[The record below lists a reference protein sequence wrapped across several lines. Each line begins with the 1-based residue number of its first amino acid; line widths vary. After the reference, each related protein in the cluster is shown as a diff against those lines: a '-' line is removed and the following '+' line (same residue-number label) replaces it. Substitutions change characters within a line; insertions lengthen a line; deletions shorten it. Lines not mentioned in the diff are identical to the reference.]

1 VAKLGAQQPLWAERI
16 GMARGTKNPRYAT
29 EPAFEPTYEELRRMK
44 YLKLAVVVMVLA
56 TNAAVLAQ
64 QSTVTTA
71 ATPSPTATSNH
82 VRHHRHHKTPRA
94 TPGP

>member
-1 VAKLGAQQPLWAERI
+1 
-16 GMARGTKNPRYAT
+16 
-29 EPAFEPTYEELRRMK
+29 
-44 YLKLAVVVMVLA
+44 MVLA